1 MSDLAQ
7 GRDSFERGDWR
18 NAYSLLSRANETTA
32 LDAVDL
38 ERLGTSAYLLG
49 LDGEFHRFIERA
61 HRSYVEDDQPE
72 RAARCAFTLGLALLL
87 RGETGKATGWLKRA
101 QRLIEGRR
109 CVEHGYLDLP
119 VAEQQLQARDPEA
132 AYATASRSR
141 EIGDSFG
148 DVDLISVSLHLQ
160 GRALIAQ
167 GRVEAGLAL
176 LDEAMLEVVEGNVSP
191 VFTGLI
197 YCSVIAACREV
208 YAFGRAH
215 EWTTDLTRWCEGQPD
230 LIRFTGA
237 CNVNRAEIMRLQGAW
252 REAMSEAEE
261 ACRGTSQSEDTTPPA
276 EAYYQLAELHRLRG
290 EFEEADEAYRHASR
304 IGFVPQPGLALL
316 RLAQNQERSAHSMI
330 QRALHGATRPLERAK
345 LLPAC
350 VEIRLAAGDL
360 EQART
365 ASRELEEIA
374 DRFNTDVLQAISL
387 RVKGA
392 VGLAERDAEA
402 ALVSLRR
409 AFELWKAPYEAAR
422 IREMIGQACLMLG
435 DEEGAGLEFD
445 AARSVYEKLG
455 AEPDLVR
462 LGIVGTRQAERGV
475 SVDKRKQTTRNES
488 TDARHSDRLTPREFE
503 VLRLVAAGKTNREIA
518 SELFLSERTID
529 RHVSS
534 ILTKFDV
541 PSRAAATAYAYE
553 HKIL

>member
-1 MSDLAQ
+1 MMSELVK
-7 GRDSFERGDWR
+7 GRNAFKRGNWSD
-18 NAYSLLSRANETTA
+18 AYSLLSRANETTA
-32 LDAVDL
+32 LNAVDL
-38 ERLGTSAYLLG
+38 ERLGTSAYLIG
-49 LDGEFHRFIERA
+49 RDREFHRFIEHA
-61 HRSYVEDDQPE
+61 HRSYVEGDRPE
-72 RAARCAFTLGLALLL
+72 RAARSAFTLGLDLLL
-87 RGETGKATGWLKRA
+87 RGETGKATGWIKRA
-101 QRLIEGRR
+101 RRLIEGRR

-119 VAEQQLQARDPEA
+119 LAEQQLQARDPEA

-141 EIGDSFG
+141 DIGDSFG

-167 GRVEAGLAL
+167 GQVEAGLAL

-191 VFTGLI
+191 IFTGLI

-215 EWTTDLTRWCEGQPD
+215 EWTADLTRWCEGQPD

-237 CNVNRAEIMRLQGAW
+237 CNVNRAEIMRLQGEW

-261 ACRGTSQSEDTTPPA
+261 ACRSTSRSEDTPPPA

-290 EFEEADEAYRHASR
+290 EFEDADEAYRHASR

-316 RLAQNQERSAHSMI
+316 RLAQNQERSALSMI
-330 QRALHGATRPLERAK
+330 QRALHGATEPLERAK

-360 EQART
+360 QQART

-387 RVKGA
+387 RAKGA
-392 VGLAERDAEA
+392 VELAEGDAGA
-402 ALVSLRR
+402 ALLSLRR
-409 AFELWKAPYEAAR
+409 AFELWKAPYEVAR
-422 IREMIGQACLMLG
+422 IREMIGRACLMLD

-445 AARSVYEKLG
+445 AARSAYEKLG
-455 AEPDLVR
+455 AKPDLAR
-462 LGIVGTRQAERGV
+462 LSAVGTGRPEGG
-475 SVDKRKQTTRNES
+475 RKTF
-488 TDARHSDRLTPREFE
+488 DDGLTPRELE
-503 VLRLVAAGKTNREIA
+503 VLHLVAAGKTNKEIA
-518 SELFLSERTID
+518 SDLFLSERTID

-553 HKIL
+553 HKIF